1 MVKCIG
7 GERGG
12 GGHVGGRLCVFLCMC
27 LFVTHTMQRDHTVL
41 LVCGSSRLKI
51 GPIVGGGQEQA
62 AENGGRRRGGEQGG
76 RVGTVNDMRVHSNS
90 GRMFFF
96 I

>member
-1 MVKCIG
+1 MAEEIT
-7 GERGG
+7 R

-51 GPIVGGGQEQA
+51 GPTVGGGQEQA

-76 RVGTVNDMRVHSNS
+76 RVGTANDVRVHSNS
-90 GRMFFF
+90 GRMFIF